1 MSAEATNPRKRRRLK
16 RAAVA
21 LLIIAGLALG
31 AATTLSYYLAGERQ
45 SYAAIGRTSHAHAK
59 APTPAARPTLRV
71 MTLNLAHGRKDGTH
85 QLLQSTARIRANLDD
100 VVTVLKRLEPDV
112 VALQE
117 ADGPSFWSG
126 GFSHVELVAERA
138 SFGYFSRAE
147 HVKGLGLSYGTAVVS
162 KRHLRDASF
171 VTFEPTPPS
180 PSKGFLIATVVWPVD
195 VGKTTSVDV
204 ISVHLDFS
212 RRSVRESQIAAIV
225 KNVKPRERPLIVMG
239 DFNCSWTDEE
249 SPLKALAR
257 ELDLKVFQPDA
268 STLATFPA
276 RGTRLDWI
284 LISSDLEFRNHQ
296 VVPDTLSDHLA
307 VMAEVGVAE

>member
-1 MSAEATNPRKRRRLK
+1 MSARATSSRKRKRLK

-45 SYAAIGRTSHAHAK
+45 SDAAVGRTSHAHANSR
-59 APTPAARPTLRV
+59 APAARPALRV

-100 VVTVLKRLEPDV
+100 VVTVLGRLEPDV

-126 GFSHVELVAERA
+126 DFDHVEFVAEWA

-147 HVKGLGLSYGTAVVS
+147 HVKGLGLAYGTAVVS
-162 KRHLRDASF
+162 KRHLRDARC

-180 PSKGFLIATVVWPVD
+180 PSKGFLVATVVWPIVE
-195 VGKTTSVDV
+195 GKSTSVDV

-212 RRSVRESQIAAIV
+212 RQSVRQRQIAAIV

-239 DFNCSWTDEE
+239 DCNCSWTDEE

-276 RGTRLDWI
+276 SGRRLDWI
-284 LISSDLEFRNHQ
+284 LISSDLEFRSHQ

-307 VMAEVGVAE
+307 VMAEVVVAK

>member
-1 MSAEATNPRKRRRLK
+1 MNARATSSRKRKRLK
-16 RAAVA
+16 RAAVT
-21 LLIIAGLALG
+21 LLIIAGLGLG
-31 AATTLSYYLAGERQ
+31 AATTLSYFLAGERQ
-45 SYAAIGRTSHAHAK
+45 SEAVVGQTSHASESM
-59 APTPAARPTLRV
+59 PTVRPVLRV
-71 MTLNLAHGRKDGTH
+71 MTLNVAHGRKDGFH
-85 QLLQSTARIRANLDD
+85 QFLQSTPRIRSNLDD
-100 VVTVLKRLEPDV
+100 IAAVLARLEPDV

-126 GFSHVELVAERA
+126 GFSHVEHVAEKA

-147 HVKGLGLSYGTAVVS
+147 HVKGMGLSYGTAVLS
-162 KRHLRDASF
+162 RPHLREARF
-171 VTFEPTPPS
+171 VTFNPAPPS
-180 PSKGFLIATVVWPVD
+180 PSKGFVVATVDWPVEE
-195 VGKTTSVDV
+195 GKTRSVDV

-212 RRSVRESQIAAIV
+212 RQSVRESQIEDIV
-225 KNVKPRERPLIVMG
+225 RNVKPRERLLILMG

-276 RGTRLDWI
+276 SGRRLDWI
-284 LISSDLEFRNHQ
+284 LISRELEFRSHQ

-307 VMAEVGVAE
+307 VVAEVVVAK